1 MYKTPGDL
9 NKALLLFCL
18 SLFVM
23 FFVAG
28 SVYGQEDSLK
38 VAPMPQTIQQNAG
51 FDVIVKVNG
60 DIVYGLV
67 KEVGPEYIRY
77 QRTDIPDG
85 PVYIIPRNEVYVIS
99 YRNQVKDYIGH
110 LGSNIDS
117 IGHPA
122 QVTVV
127 DSMKPPLIIPVR
139 RFSFRDKNLFRNA
152 TVSAALG
159 FLRSFT
165 KVKDAKNY
173 STPITFPAILFGYE
187 VNYKSNLLLGVQA
200 GFGTRNFSNQQYS
213 SYDSTQ
219 NNVTLKEN
227 IFGLYVYGRYYLS
240 TTSSKWQPYI
250 LGGIG
255 ITSSNIISNNTI
267 SFTNGNSQVILVKSG
282 MRSTELGVTARIGT
296 TYSINDQLKL
306 SLDAGVGLSV
316 INIGVLVK
324 IK

>member
-1 MYKTPGDL
+1 MYKKPGDL
-9 NKALLLFCL
+9 NKVLLLFHL
-18 SLFVM
+18 SLIVM
-23 FFVAG
+23 CFASG
-28 SVYGQEDSLK
+28 SVYGQVDSLK
-38 VAPMPQTIQQNAG
+38 VAPMPQTVPQNAG

-85 PVYIIPRNEVYVIS
+85 PIYIIPRNEVYVIS

-110 LGSNIDS
+110 LGSNL
-117 IGHPA
+117 
-122 QVTVV
+122 VVV
-127 DSMKPPLIIPVR
+127 DSIKPPPLKIPVR

-152 TVSAALG
+152 TVSVTLG

-165 KVKDAKNY
+165 KVKHAKNY
-173 STPITFPAILFGYE
+173 STPVTFPAILFGYE
-187 VNYKSNLLLGVQA
+187 VNYKRNVLLGLQV
-200 GFGTRNFSNQQYS
+200 GFGTHDFSNQQYS

-227 IFGLYVYGRYYLS
+227 IFGLYLYGRYYLS
-240 TTSSKWQPYI
+240 TTSSKLQPYI
-250 LGGIG
+250 LGGVG
-255 ITSSNIISNNTI
+255 VTSSNIISNNTI

-282 MRSTELGVTARIGT
+282 MRSTGLSVTARIGT